1 MLYTLL
7 PDRQDFQWRF
17 KMQYENG
24 LLVYLQNNG
33 ITQSDVALGS
43 RVSHVTINKIC
54 NKKLSP
60 SKTLVGK
67 IAKYLTKDENCS
79 MADVQKM
86 LPEHISTKKE
96 K

>member
-1 MLYTLL
+1 
-7 PDRQDFQWRF
+7 
-17 KMQYENG
+17 MQYENG
-24 LLVYLQNNG
+24 LLEFLQNNG

-67 IAKYLTKDENCS
+67 ISIYLTKEANCT
-79 MADVQKM
+79 MDDIKKM
-86 LPEHISTKKE
+86 LPEHVSKKS

>member
-1 MLYTLL
+1 
-7 PDRQDFQWRF
+7 
-17 KMQYENG
+17 MQYENG
-24 LLVYLQNNG
+24 LLEFLQNNG

-67 IAKYLTKDENCS
+67 ISMYLTKEANCT
-79 MADVQKM
+79 MDDIKKM
-86 LPEHISTKKE
+86 LPEHVSKKS